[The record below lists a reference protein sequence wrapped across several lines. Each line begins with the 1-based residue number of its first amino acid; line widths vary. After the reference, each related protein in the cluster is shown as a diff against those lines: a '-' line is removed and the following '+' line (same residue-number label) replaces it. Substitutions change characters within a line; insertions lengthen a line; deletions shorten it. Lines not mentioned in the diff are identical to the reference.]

1 MNVVQMNF
9 IIYIYEVFYLAK
21 MIENPKQLILNK
33 SKEILYTEGYK
44 KLSMRNIAKACNI
57 AIGTIYNYYSTKK
70 DLVIEMM
77 TEYWEEYFC
86 VVEKL
91 INSND
96 NFYIKLNNIFNEL
109 SIFIKTFKEVW
120 LKAEFYD
127 TPDYI
132 TSGVEK
138 ESIYIEK
145 LIRKIEDI
153 LIKEASNKNSAIHIK
168 LDSYETAKFILMNFI
183 TMIRMPLFQYS
194 SFECFLKELLK

>member
-1 MNVVQMNF
+1 MNF

-96 NFYIKLNNIFNEL
+96 NFYIKLKFLAIFHQCL
-109 SIFIKTFKEVW
+109 
-120 LKAEFYD
+120 
-127 TPDYI
+127 
-132 TSGVEK
+132 
-138 ESIYIEK
+138 
-145 LIRKIEDI
+145 
-153 LIKEASNKNSAIHIK
+153 
-168 LDSYETAKFILMNFI
+168 
-183 TMIRMPLFQYS
+183 
-194 SFECFLKELLK
+194 